1 MKRLPFLIIILSMVL
16 ISSCSKWVTPFRM
29 YKTDKNTEIS
39 SIDDLKTMKEHI
51 INKGD
56 QLLVHVF
63 ANKADVFI
71 NPEFVQTQS
80 GSQPYISYR
89 VLEDGTV
96 FLPGLGFIHLAGKT
110 ITQAELYLKTEYEKF
125 VIDPFVKIEI
135 INKKCFVHKGGKNGS
150 AVVVD
155 LSNPNATLIEA
166 LSQSGGI
173 ADGKAHKI
181 LLIRGENENLKMY
194 EIDLSVA
201 ENATLGNIVLQS
213 NDIIYVTPQP
223 FISRRLVEDI
233 TPILTLTTTI
243 LLIYNLFK

>member
-1 MKRLPFLIIILSMVL
+1 MIL
-16 ISSCSKWVTPFRM
+16 ISGCSKWVTPFRM
-29 YKTDKNTEIS
+29 YKTDKKTELS
-39 SIDDLKTMKEHI
+39 SIDDIKTIKEHI

-56 QLLVHVF
+56 QLIVYVF

-71 NPEFVQTQS
+71 NPEFAQTQS
-80 GSQPYISYR
+80 GNQPHISYR
-89 VLEDGTV
+89 VLEDGSV

-110 ITQAELYLKTEYEKF
+110 ITQAESFLSAEYEKF
-125 VIDPFVKIEI
+125 VIDPFVKVEI
-135 INKKCFVHKGGKNGS
+135 TNKKCFVHKGGKNGS
-150 AVVVD
+150 AVAVE
-155 LSNPNATLIEA
+155 LSNPNATVIEA

-201 ENATLGNIVLQS
+201 ENAALGNIVLQS
-213 NDIIYVTPQP
+213 NDIIYVTPQTSL
-223 FISRRLVEDI
+223 SRRLVEDI
-233 TPILTLTTTI
+233 TPILSLTTTI